1 VTETS
6 NDSIIRVCS
15 VFLTSRHHFGRNLI
29 KRSGIAVA
37 TLIVSRRVVEKYTAE
52 KFILTLMTADPPH
65 RYRLMRPVG
74 PRRAGPLRV
83 QRYTNLPRYPT
94 RATSRRLW
102 AAGCERRTW
111 GPRVPRVP
119 PRVHARQYTRLNKS
133 AGSGYAINVDAATPY
148 GPVRATV
155 RCPLSPRGRPPV
167 RARRGKKCGA

>member
-1 VTETS
+1 LIGGIALRPNEETETS

-37 TLIVSRRVVEKYTAE
+37 TLIVSRRVAEKYTAE

-83 QRYTNLPRYPT
+83 QRYTNLPRVIQ
-94 RATSRRLW
+94 RARR
-102 AAGCERRTW
+102 AAGY
-111 GPRVPRVP
+111 GPRVAGGARGVHGCPAYPRV
-119 PRVHARQYTRLNKS
+119 YTRVN
-133 AGSGYAINVDAATPY
+133 T
-148 GPVRATV
+148 
-155 RCPLSPRGRPPV
+155 RG
-167 RARRGKKCGA
+167 